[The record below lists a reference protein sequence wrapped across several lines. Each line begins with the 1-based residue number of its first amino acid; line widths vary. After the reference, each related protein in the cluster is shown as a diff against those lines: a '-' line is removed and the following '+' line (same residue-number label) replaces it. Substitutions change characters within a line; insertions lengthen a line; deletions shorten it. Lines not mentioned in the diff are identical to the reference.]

1 MKSQIEWVQPS
12 LSLHPVYES
21 ILLESLP
28 SMVTQQELPACKP
41 ILTPKW
47 VISALMLVTVVFIP
61 IGVASLLASRDVVEI
76 IDQYDNAC
84 LQGTKSQKVQSIQ
97 DPTTSKTCIRRLTVT
112 KRMKQPIYVCYQ
124 LDNYYQNHRSYVKSR
139 CDQQL
144 RNRGDEN
151 ETSTCKPEHEANGV
165 YSTDNNLLWLLGSI
179 QLITTCSW
187 MQLLNFINCS
197 QLNGVLQSRKSYNL
211 VSYLAFSSS

>member
-1 MKSQIEWVQPS
+1 MSQIEWVQPS
-12 LSLHPVYES
+12 LSLHPVYQS

-28 SMVTQQELPACKP
+28 SMVTQQELLACKP

-76 IDQYDNAC
+76 IDRYDNAC

-124 LDNYYQNHRSYVKSR
+124 LDNYYQNHRRYVKSR
-139 CDQQL
+139 SDQQL
-144 RNRGDEN
+144 RNREN
-151 ETSTCKPEHEANGV
+151 EYV
-165 YSTDNNLLWLLGSI
+165 
-179 QLITTCSW
+179 
-187 MQLLNFINCS
+187 
-197 QLNGVLQSRKSYNL
+197 
-211 VSYLAFSSS
+211 